1 MYEKY
6 GINGTG
12 FTWSA
17 ERTAIR
23 TGKDSNIWLLE
34 DGTRVVTGDGT
45 VTFPPS
51 MSREDR
57 DGFKAAYADMLG
69 EKLTLRW
76 AVTRTAAVTDVETI
90 DASIAGGTAQKY
102 PDIAKVTMTVE
113 ETGKTILADVRY
125 NGSGLEYTYKFDY
138 VRLDLSLIHI

>member
-12 FTWSA
+12 FTWSV
-17 ERTAIR
+17 ERTATR

-34 DGTRVVTGDGT
+34 DGTRVVTGDGA

-57 DGFKAAYADMLG
+57 DGFKAVYADMLG

-76 AVTRTAAVTDVETI
+76 AVTR
-90 DASIAGGTAQKY
+90 
-102 PDIAKVTMTVE
+102 
-113 ETGKTILADVRY
+113 
-125 NGSGLEYTYKFDY
+125 
-138 VRLDLSLIHI
+138 LSLIHI